1 MNEILK
7 IILEESIKNLDN
19 SKSAK
24 LKNVVKRIK
33 KVKNKL

>member
-7 IILEESIKNLDN
+7 NILEESIKRLDK
-19 SKSAK
+19 SKSVK
-24 LKNVVKRIK
+24 IKNVVKKIK